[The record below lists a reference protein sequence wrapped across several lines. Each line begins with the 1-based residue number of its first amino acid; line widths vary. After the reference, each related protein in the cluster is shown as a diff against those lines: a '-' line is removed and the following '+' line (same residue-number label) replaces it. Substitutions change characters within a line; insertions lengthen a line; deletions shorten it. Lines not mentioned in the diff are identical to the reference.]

1 MEFANKLSVFL
12 PGIII
17 GVILFQTIIVAPT
30 VFKSLGAELASPF
43 LRAIF
48 PKLFLNV
55 AVLSLIGVVLS
66 VIGDR
71 LSLQILFFVSFL
83 LMSISYLIVPATNKA
98 RDEGRDKSF
107 KYLHLLS
114 VILTLSTLVLCL
126 IILVAT

>member
-1 MEFANKLSVFL
+1 MDSLYIFL
-12 PGIII
+12 AGLMA
-17 GVILFQTIIVAPT
+17 GMILFQAALNAPT
-30 VFKSLGAELASPF
+30 IFKVYSEEQAGPF

-55 AVLSLIGVVLS
+55 AVLGLIGLVLSLIG
-66 VIGDR
+66 GR
-71 LSLQILFFVSFL
+71 LSLQVFFFISFL

-98 RDEGRDKSF
+98 RDEGRDESF

-114 VILTLSTLVLCL
+114 VILTLSTLGVCL

>member
-1 MEFANKLSVFL
+1 MNNLYLFIAGLMA
-12 PGIII
+12 GM
-17 GVILFQTIIVAPT
+17 ILFQAALNAPT
-30 VFKSLGAELASPF
+30 IFKVYSEEQAGPF

-55 AVLSLIGVVLS
+55 AVLGLIGLVLSLIG
-66 VIGDR
+66 GR
-71 LSLQILFFVSFL
+71 LLLQVFFFISFL

-98 RDEGRDKSF
+98 RDEGRDESF

-114 VILTLSTLVLCL
+114 VILTLSTLVVCF

>member
-1 MEFANKLSVFL
+1 MDSLFIFL
-12 PGIII
+12 AGLMA
-17 GVILFQTIIVAPT
+17 GMILFQAALNAPT
-30 VFKSLGAELASPF
+30 IFKVYSEEQAGPF

-55 AVLSLIGVVLS
+55 AVLSLMGFILS
-66 VIGDR
+66 IIGDR
-71 LSLQILFFVSFL
+71 LSLQALFFVSL
-83 LMSISYLIVPATNKA
+83 LFMSISYWIVPATNKA

-126 IILVAT
+126 IILVVT